1 MRDFLKLV
9 MYAGGVVSIVAFAL
23 PYWGNQV
30 GGVWRSRAGVIALPL
45 WRRRAPISTPPTP
58 VVTAPKPPGGRKQ
71 RRHRRAVTPRP
82 LRPAPPRR

>member
-30 GGVWRSRAGVIALPL
+30 GGLSIPVEYNRYLTFGGLAMVVIGYLG
-45 WRRRAPISTPPTP
+45 RRLTDS
-58 VVTAPKPPGGRKQ
+58 GDEY
-71 RRHRRAVTPRP
+71 
-82 LRPAPPRR
+82 